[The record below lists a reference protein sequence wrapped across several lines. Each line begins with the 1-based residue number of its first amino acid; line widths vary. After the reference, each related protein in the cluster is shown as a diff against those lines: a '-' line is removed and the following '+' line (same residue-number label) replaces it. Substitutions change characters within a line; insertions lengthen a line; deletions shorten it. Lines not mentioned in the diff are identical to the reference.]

1 MTGGAE
7 VKKKK
12 RQRTGSEKKEKE
24 LGVFLCAWRLAN
36 SFSRK
41 LNRKNDGTQREKG
54 ISHIGER
61 ARISLFHLVNS
72 F

>member
-7 VKKKK
+7 VKKK
-12 RQRTGSEKKEKE
+12 RQRTGSEKKEKG

-41 LNRKNDGTQREKG
+41 SNKKMLERKGKKNHQSYWGKG
-54 ISHIGER
+54 QGFLYFI
-61 ARISLFHLVNS
+61 
-72 F
+72 